1 MWKGFS
7 GGPVAARYGI
17 GLDEIG
23 PDVTLP
29 SKGCQ
34 GGLPGRIG
42 ARCGAGGHSPATP
55 ADGKDPKM
63 KAKSLYEQGHL
74 VVAAIRVLEHQ
85 RKVPPSVEDICSCLS
100 LSTEQGHRI
109 CSRLQEQMVVEVVRG
124 AYGTKV
130 FLRNHH
136 LLEELPKTED
146 ASGIA
151 DEVKKFQESRK
162 GMDER
167 IAAFKAQ
174 QEEKKKN
181 LFADLDKKL
190 KKSDP

>member
-1 MWKGFS
+1 
-7 GGPVAARYGI
+7 
-17 GLDEIG
+17 
-23 PDVTLP
+23 
-29 SKGCQ
+29 
-34 GGLPGRIG
+34 
-42 ARCGAGGHSPATP
+42 
-55 ADGKDPKM
+55 M

-109 CSRLQEQMVVEVVRG
+109 CSRLQEQKVVEVVQG

-174 QEEKKKN
+174 QEEKKKH

-190 KKSDP
+190 KKSEP